1 MTLIT
6 PMDQAALR
14 ARTILVG
21 LFTVF
26 CALDVVLVILA
37 GDVWAI
43 ARICLNIAVMVFV
56 LRGRKWAK
64 WLLIVLFGLS
74 AFALVALLLVLGSEL
89 STVLV
94 VGSWLLVALSLL
106 IPIYL
111 VTNTSLNRYFAQQR
125 QLRQRPANDSES

>member
-1 MTLIT
+1 ME
-6 PMDQAALR
+6 QVVLR
-14 ARTILVG
+14 ARNTLVV

-26 CALDVVLVILA
+26 CALDIVLVILA
-37 GDVWAI
+37 GDLWAI
-43 ARICLNIAVMVFV
+43 PRICLNIVVMVFV

-64 WLLIVLFGLS
+64 WLLIVFFGLS

-94 VGSWLLVALSLL
+94 VGSWLLAALSLL

-111 VTNTSLNRYFAQQR
+111 VTNSNLNRYFAQQR
-125 QLRQRPANDSES
+125 QLRQRPANDSEP

>member
-1 MTLIT
+1 
-6 PMDQAALR
+6 MDQAALR

-37 GDVWAI
+37 GDMWAI
-43 ARICLNIAVMVFV
+43 PRICLNIALMVLV

-74 AFALVALLLVLGSEL
+74 AFALVGLLLVLGSEL
-89 STVLV
+89 SAILV

-111 VTNTSLNRYFAQQR
+111 VTNTSLNHYFAQQR
-125 QLRQRPANDSES
+125 QLRQRPANDSEP

>member
-1 MTLIT
+1 MT

-14 ARTILVG
+14 ARNTLVG

-26 CALDVVLVILA
+26 CVLDVVLVILA

-43 ARICLNIAVMVFV
+43 PRICLNIVVMAFV
-56 LRGRKWAK
+56 LQGRKWAK

-106 IPIYL
+106 IPVYL
-111 VTNTSLNRYFAQQR
+111 VTNASLNRYFAQQR

>member
-1 MTLIT
+1 MTQ
-6 PMDQAALR
+6 MEQAALR
-14 ARTILVG
+14 ARNTLVV

-26 CALDVVLVILA
+26 CVLDIVLVILA
-37 GDVWAI
+37 RDLWAI
-43 ARICLNIAVMVFV
+43 PRICLNIMVMVFV

-94 VGSWLLVALSLL
+94 VGSWLLAALSLL

-111 VTNTSLNRYFAQQR
+111 VTNSNLNRYFAQQR
-125 QLRQRPANDSES
+125 QLRQRSANDSEP

>member
-1 MTLIT
+1 ME
-6 PMDQAALR
+6 QAVLR
-14 ARTILVG
+14 ARNTLVV

-26 CALDVVLVILA
+26 CALDVALVILA

-43 ARICLNIAVMVFV
+43 PRICLNIVVMVLV

-89 STVLV
+89 STILV
-94 VGSWLLVALSLL
+94 VGSWLMVALSLL
-106 IPIYL
+106 IPVYL
-111 VTNTSLNRYFAQQR
+111 VTNPSLNRYFAQQR
-125 QLRQRPANDSES
+125 RQRQANDSEP